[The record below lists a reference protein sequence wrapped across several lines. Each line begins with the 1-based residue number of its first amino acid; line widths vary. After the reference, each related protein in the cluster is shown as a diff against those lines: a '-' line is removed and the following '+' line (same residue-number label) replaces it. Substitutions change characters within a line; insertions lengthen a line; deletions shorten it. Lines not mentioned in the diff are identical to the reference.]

1 MHSVLGAYPYFTRM
15 AGSMPRLPSLI
26 DLDDDEG
33 TTALMRAICP
43 TCVICLL
50 ESGSGEIANSS
61 SSSNVVVVPVV
72 ADASSGNSAQDE

>member
-1 MHSVLGAYPYFTRM
+1 MMTRIPLFLNNNNKTSVPFVVVWNSR
-15 AGSMPRLPSLI
+15 PVI
-26 DLDDDEG
+26 FWN
-33 TTALMRAICP
+33 AI
-43 TCVICLL
+43 TSFVICLL